1 MLAFI
6 ALISG
11 LSVFDWNQI
20 KVGAATEGPN
30 DPLYLASEGNWG
42 LNGLQN
48 LFVIM
53 GIKAIKFSVKAPR
66 TGRFFM
72 QKKFF
77 EEFFKNHSP
86 KRKKYAMISKGVF
99 LCAKICLLCRRGKN
113 GEDYEK
119 LVVKSQKRSR

>member
-1 MLAFI
+1 MIRYILQAKGI
-6 ALISG
+6 G
-11 LSVFDWNQI
+11 
-20 KVGAATEGPN
+20 
-30 DPLYLASEGNWG
+30 G
-42 LNGLQN
+42 LNVLQN
-48 LFVIM
+48 LFVVM
-53 GIKAIKFSVKAPR
+53 GIKAIKISVKAPR